1 MTIFYQ
7 CNPELFEKCKK
18 THCQEECT
26 LTTFK
31 EYAKTDE
38 FGNPIMAAIDDL
50 SNEELPKHG
59 RLIDAD
65 KLPYEDIESIDG
77 NTYMC
82 VNAYDIEHAPTIIE
96 ADKGGRE

>member
-1 MTIFYQ
+1 MITFYQ

-31 EYAKTDE
+31 KYAKTDE

-50 SNEELPKHG
+50 CNEELQ
-59 RLIDAD
+59 
-65 KLPYEDIESIDG
+65 EDES
-77 NTYMC
+77 
-82 VNAYDIEHAPTIIE
+82 
-96 ADKGGRE
+96 K

>member
-1 MTIFYQ
+1 MVTFYQ

-38 FGNPIMAAIDDL
+38 FGNPIMAAIYDL
-50 SNEELPKHG
+50 SNEEQEG
-59 RLIDAD
+59 S
-65 KLPYEDIESIDG
+65 ES
-77 NTYMC
+77 
-82 VNAYDIEHAPTIIE
+82 E
-96 ADKGGRE
+96 